1 MNDTILKIGDVDMT
15 EHVICEAVDITETPV
30 YSDSFTA
37 VTGEE
42 RKTCI
47 GVKVDLSAEFSVL
60 DETVAIALKNACLD
74 EKVGVIYKCPAETS
88 AVFDR
93 PTFRCSPVFTDG
105 VTDYYNISL
114 SMTCPL
120 KGDGL

>member
-1 MNDTILKIGDVDMT
+1 MNDTILKVGNVDMT
-15 EHVICEAVDITETPV
+15 EYVICEAVDVTETPV

-60 DETVAIALKNACLD
+60 DEALAAALKNACAN
-74 EKVGVIYKCPAETS
+74 EKVTVTYKCPEET
-88 AVFDR
+88 VTEFDR
-93 PTFRCSPVFTDG
+93 PSFRCTPVFTDG

-120 KGDGL
+120 KGNGL

>member
-15 EHVICEAVDITETPV
+15 MHVICEAVDITETPV
-30 YSDSFTA
+30 YSDVFTA
-37 VTGEE
+37 VTGED

-60 DETVAIALKNACLD
+60 REEAARALKNACNAD
-74 EKVGVIYKCPAETS
+74 KVTVTYKCPGQTVT
-88 AVFDR
+88 VFDR
-93 PTFRCSPVFTDG
+93 PVFRCAPVFEDG
-105 VTDYYNISL
+105 VTSYHNISL
-114 SMTCPL
+114 SMSCPL